1 MSAVKNTPTS
11 KIECAAIDGPIIDMA
26 PIHTLKT
33 TDHIK
38 AKTVI
43 SWNRT
48 ILGRRK
54 RPLNSGFI
62 INV

>member
-26 PIHTLKT
+26 PIQTLKM

-38 AKTVI
+38 ANTVI
-43 SWNRT
+43 NWNRT
-48 ILGRRK
+48 IFGSRK
-54 RPLNSGFI
+54 RAFDSGFMI
-62 INV
+62 KV